1 MIPDTISA
9 TRTDDVRRYI
19 EFDALSNLVCLLA
32 ENFSNDWSGA
42 EVLREIG
49 WDTLV
54 VDDGLI
60 DRDIFSLRSR
70 LWPEDDEGPGH
81 EENRDWLLAHAES
94 RALMARMFALL
105 ASDQARADFVD
116 LGAHSARLAEAYT
129 RRLRETMSDGG

>member
-1 MIPDTISA
+1 MIPDTITA

-54 VDDGLI
+54 VVTKLFTHCWTVGL
-60 DRDIFSLRSR
+60 
-70 LWPEDDEGPGH
+70 
-81 EENRDWLLAHAES
+81 
-94 RALMARMFALL
+94 
-105 ASDQARADFVD
+105 Q
-116 LGAHSARLAEAYT
+116 
-129 RRLRETMSDGG
+129 